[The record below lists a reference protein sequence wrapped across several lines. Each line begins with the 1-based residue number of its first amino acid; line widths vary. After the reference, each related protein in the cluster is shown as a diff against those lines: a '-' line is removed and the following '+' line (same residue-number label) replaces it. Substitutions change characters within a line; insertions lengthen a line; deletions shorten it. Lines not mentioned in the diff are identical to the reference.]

1 MHERAF
7 FLRIARMLDYNE
19 IKPRKFIILDD
30 EPYEVL
36 DSHVFRKQQRKPV
49 NATKLRNLLTLGVR
63 EHSFAVSDKVEE
75 AELEEREIIFLYTNK
90 GEYWFCEVNDKA
102 KRFKLEPEK
111 VADKM
116 VYIKPNY
123 TLKLLTFG
131 EKLLGIKIPI
141 KVELRVVEAAPAVK
155 GNTVQGGLKQITLE
169 TGLTLNV
176 PMFINEGDTLR
187 INTETGEYTERV

>member
-116 VYIKPNY
+116 AYIKPNS

-141 KVELRVVEAAPAVK
+141 KVELKVVEAAPAVK

-187 INTETGEYTERV
+187 VNTETGEYTERV

>member
-1 MHERAF
+1 
-7 FLRIARMLDYNE
+7 MLDYNE

-75 AELEEREIIFLYTNK
+75 AELEEREVTFLYSNK
-90 GEYWFCEVNDKA
+90 GRPPTVGQEYWFCEINDKA

-116 VYIKPNY
+116 VYIKPNS

-141 KVELRVVEAAPAVK
+141 KVELKVVEAAPAVK
-155 GNTVQGGLKQITLE
+155 GNTVQGGLKQIKLE

>member
-1 MHERAF
+1 
-7 FLRIARMLDYNE
+7 MLDYNE

-116 VYIKPNY
+116 AYIKPNS

-141 KVELRVVEAAPAVK
+141 KVELKVVEAAPAVK

-187 INTETGEYTERV
+187 VNTETGEYTERV

>member
-116 VYIKPNY
+116 VYIKPNS